1 MNLVS
6 IRLITADVSRLAGFY
21 EKATGLTVTWF
32 TDDFAELGT
41 ARGTLA
47 IGSARTAPTITPAAN
62 RSAIIE
68 FLVDD
73 VDALDLPGEP
83 VTMPWGNRSLLVE
96 DPDGNVV
103 NFFTPVTDAAK
114 AKFGVS

>member
-6 IRLITADVSRLAGFY
+6 IRLITDDVNRLVGFY
-21 EKATGLTVTWF
+21 EKATGLTAHWF
-32 TDDFAELGT
+32 TEDFAELNT

-47 IGSARTAPTITPAAN
+47 IGSARTAPGITPAAN

-73 VDALDLPGEP
+73 VDALELPGRP
-83 VTMPWGNRSLLVE
+83 NTMPWGNRSLLTP

-103 NFFTPVTDAAK
+103 NFFTPVTEVAK
-114 AKFGVS
+114 AKFGLS